1 MLWTFDGTTVDS
13 IGLAATNRHFDPF
26 KSSTAIKSKDG
37 AGVAVLGTKDAST
50 IKYTLRG
57 GVDGYTAQRDKLFDS
72 YDLFSDP
79 ETEEV
84 DYILMG
90 PAMSNDIDSTAKAQK
105 CIDIAATRKDCMAFI
120 SPPRDLSSVF
130 LTTTIS

>member
-1 MLWTFDGTTVDS
+1 M
-13 IGLAATNRHFDPF
+13 
-26 KSSTAIKSKDG
+26 
-37 AGVAVLGTKDAST
+37 
-50 IKYTLRG
+50 RG

-72 YDLFSDP
+72 YDMFSDP

-105 CIDIAATRKDCMAFI
+105 CIDIAATRKDAMAFI
-120 SPPRDLSSVF
+120 SPPRASVIGVSNNNDIVEKTIEFFDGLSSSSYAVF
-130 LTTTIS
+130 DNNYKYIYDKYNDKYLISPER